1 MDFYGRRDIKRGDIY
16 YINNNRGQVGSEMK
30 KDRPAI
36 IVSNDISNR
45 YSNEVTVVFL
55 TSQPKKDMTTHVTI
69 LSTGR
74 ESIALCEA
82 PTTLDKQRVNNYLGH
97 VSRREMEAV
106 DEGLLKHLG
115 LFDKNSCGGGDT
127 GQQNDQGRSCG
138 SWEKKANEAEI
149 KAETYKA
156 MYSELL
162 EKIIQGGQNN
172 D

>member
-36 IVSNDISNR
+36 IVSNDMSNR

-82 PTTLDKQRVNNYLGH
+82 PTTMDKQRVNNYLGH

-115 LFDKNSCGGGDT
+115 LFDKNSCGV
-127 GQQNDQGRSCG
+127 
-138 SWEKKANEAEI
+138 
-149 KAETYKA
+149 
-156 MYSELL
+156 
-162 EKIIQGGQNN
+162 IQGSRMTRGDPAGDGRRKRTKQRSRKKHTK
-172 D
+172 

>member
-36 IVSNDISNR
+36 IVSNDMSNR

-97 VSRREMEAV
+97 VSRREMEAA

-115 LFDKNSCGGGDT
+115 LYDKNSCGGV
-127 GQQNDQGRSCG
+127 
-138 SWEKKANEAEI
+138 
-149 KAETYKA
+149 
-156 MYSELL
+156 
-162 EKIIQGGQNN
+162 IQGSRMTRGDPAGAGRRKRTKQRSRQKHTKRCTANCWKK
-172 D
+172 